1 MCARVVPLVFSV
13 RPARRACGACDDCG
27 RRMRSKFEVD
37 GDLFMNVAVAAGLQL
52 AYLVVELLWNVAGS
66 ERDTDN
72 DLTNE

>member
-1 MCARVVPLVFSV
+1 M
-13 RPARRACGACDDCG
+13 RA
-27 RRMRSKFEVD
+27 KFEVD

-52 AYLVVELLWNVAGS
+52 AYLVVELLWNAAGS